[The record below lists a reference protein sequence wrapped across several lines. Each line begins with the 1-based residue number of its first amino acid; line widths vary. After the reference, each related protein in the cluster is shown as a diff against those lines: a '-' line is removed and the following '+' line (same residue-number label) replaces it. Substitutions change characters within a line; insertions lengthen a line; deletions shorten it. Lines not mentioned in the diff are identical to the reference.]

1 MMGILI
7 VFHAI
12 ICVLLIIIILI
23 QAGRGGGLVEGFS
36 GVESMFGPKTSTFL
50 TKVTSIF
57 SALFL
62 ISCVSLAVLSAR
74 QSRSLLRNTGVTKT
88 TGQAAVNQTV
98 SEKMEAPLKT
108 SAGNTTQAI
117 PVQELPKQ
125 EPPKPEPATTQTV
138 NQEVPTNK

>member
-74 QSRSLLRNTGVTKT
+74 QSRSLLRNIGAGKAVHGVT
-88 TGQAAVNQTV
+88 VNQTV
-98 SEKMEAPLKT
+98 SPST
-108 SAGNTTQAI
+108 PI
-117 PVQELPKQ
+117 QEIPKQ
-125 EPPKPEPATTQTV
+125 EPPKSEPAATQAV
-138 NQEVPTNK
+138 NQEVPKDK